1 LPARYLSCID
11 KEVDQIGEITMIDA
25 TAQRLERHGNIE
37 STGLSTGTPPPGDID
52 PEVLHRL
59 RIALRRLRAVWSAYA
74 RQLDKGMNTRE
85 RALYRYLAVAV
96 GKTRDWDVLI
106 TLLSTTAGTGAF
118 HDEERG
124 APQRM
129 VTSSSHGDI
138 RAMLHDAVQ
147 AARIEPEVGSPHS
160 SVRRRS
166 FGLRMGTHDL
176 PDGRLRRSR
185 GTLRAGSAKR
195 SDYAAFNDMRRAGTK
210 LDYLIDFFRPVLAC
224 HERDVARN
232 LKRIQKRFGKLNDV
246 VACEALLRENPA
258 LLSDRDA
265 ARRALVSLQRE
276 RRRRMRA
283 ASRLL
288 AKC

>member
-1 LPARYLSCID
+1 
-11 KEVDQIGEITMIDA
+11 MIDA
-25 TAQRLERHGNIE
+25 TAQRFERHGNIE
-37 STGLSTGTPPPGDID
+37 STGLATGMPPPGDID

-96 GKTRDWDVLI
+96 GKSRDWDVLI
-106 TLLSTTAGTGAF
+106 TLLSTAGSSGSAA
-118 HDEERG
+118 DAQQ
-124 APQRM
+124 APP
-129 VTSSSHGDI
+129 SSSPTDI
-138 RAMLHDAVQ
+138 RAMLRDAVQ
-147 AARIEPEVGSPHS
+147 AARLEPETGFRHATTT
-160 SVRRRS
+160 RS
-166 FGLRMGTHDL
+166 FGPSAHAHDET
-176 PDGRLRRSR
+176 DKRGRRSR
-185 GTLRAGSAKR
+185 GTLRAGSAR
-195 SDYAAFNDMRRAGTK
+195 RADYAAFNDMRRAGTK